1 MKGRKRQL
9 GEIDLRRLE
18 RLLRLRERVRHRL
31 TNKALARRFGCT
43 QGAVEA
49 ASKRL
54 RGAP

>member
-9 GEIDLRRLE
+9 PDEILRQLE
-18 RLLRLRERVRHRL
+18 RLLRLRERVGHRL
-31 TNKALARRFGCT
+31 SNKALARRFNCT
-43 QGAVEA
+43 TGVIEA

>member
-9 GEIDLRRLE
+9 PDEILRQLE
-18 RLLRLRERVRHRL
+18 RLLRLRERVGRRL
-31 TNKALARRFGCT
+31 SNKALARRFNCT
-43 QGAVEA
+43 TGVIEA